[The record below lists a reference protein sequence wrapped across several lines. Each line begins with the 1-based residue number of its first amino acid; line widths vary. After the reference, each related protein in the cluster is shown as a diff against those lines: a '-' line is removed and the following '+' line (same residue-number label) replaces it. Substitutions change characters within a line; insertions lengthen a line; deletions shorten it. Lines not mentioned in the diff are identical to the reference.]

1 MPPVDHLDLIQPHPS
16 RLTDADVQKLRDAAK
31 ETVNPHWRSVRRMLP
46 KGYQD
51 FARTQPTDFR
61 LTMLKRRDGSDA
73 TMMTGVLP
81 ERPLWAQ
88 LLLLAE

>member
-1 MPPVDHLDLIQPHPS
+1 MPIHDHLDLILDEP
-16 RLTDADVQKLRDAAK
+16 RGLTDEDIRKLKEAAK
-31 ETVNPHWRSVRRMLP
+31 GFPHWRSVRRMIP

-51 FARTQPTDFR
+51 FAHTQPTDFR
-61 LTMLKRRDGSDA
+61 LTVLKRRDGVDV
-73 TMMTGVLP
+73 TLRTGVLP